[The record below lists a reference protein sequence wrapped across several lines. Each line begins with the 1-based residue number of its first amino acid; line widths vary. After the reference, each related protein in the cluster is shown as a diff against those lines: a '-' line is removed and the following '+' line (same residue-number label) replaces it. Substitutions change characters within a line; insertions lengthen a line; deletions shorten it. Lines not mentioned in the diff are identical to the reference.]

1 MVNLD
6 SDKFEIENDY
16 ELIQSWFMDQGWGD
30 GLPIVPPTP
39 DRVERM
45 LHGNNLN
52 PDHIV
57 GEIPTNYGSA
67 TVELV
72 AINAVMAGCLPEYL
86 PVVLAA
92 VEAIN
97 DPAFNLYGI
106 QATTH
111 SCAPLV
117 IVNGPIREFL
127 GMNSSSGAYG
137 PGWRSNAT
145 IGRAVRLV

>member
-6 SDKFEIENDY
+6 SDRFEIENDY

-39 DRVERM
+39 NRVERM
-45 LHGNNLN
+45 LHGTILN

-57 GEIPTNYGSA
+57 GEIPPNYGSA
-67 TVELV
+67 TVERV

-106 QATTH
+106 QLSLIH
-111 SCAPLV
+111 
-117 IVNGPIREFL
+117 I
-127 GMNSSSGAYG
+127 
-137 PGWRSNAT
+137 
-145 IGRAVRLV
+145 